1 MNGTTSRA
9 VYDEIAEIYDVAIP
23 DPDGFV
29 DYYRGVCTGADRVLY
44 VGCGTGRLL
53 SQLVPDV
60 GTCVGVDPSAAML
73 ERAQARVLSAGCEEV
88 TLLQDAMPDLS
99 SVDGLF
105 DVILVAGGA
114 FEYLLTTDEQLRALR
129 RMRGLLGPQGQMHI
143 DVAAP
148 PHTTSDVEGNYR
160 GELTE
165 QRLTDVRVASSRV
178 DLRYDHFMQV
188 VDSTCSFVVGPGDR
202 TVVNRYRSRY
212 TTYSEWRMLPALA
225 GLRAKVCGG
234 FHGEPVT
241 RRSSNYVISAVR

>member
-1 MNGTTSRA
+1 MNATTTHA

-29 DYYRGVCTGADRVLY
+29 DYYRDVCRGARRVLY

-53 SQLVPDV
+53 SLIAPDA
-60 GTCVGVDPSAAML
+60 GACVGVEPSAAML
-73 ERAQARVLSAGCEEV
+73 DRARARVSSAEGEGV
-88 TLLQDAMPDLS
+88 ALVQDAMPDLR

-129 RMRGLLGPQGQMHI
+129 RMRELLSPQGQMHI

-148 PHTTSDVEGNYR
+148 PHTTSDAEGNYR
-160 GELTE
+160 GELHD
-165 QRLTDVRVASSRV
+165 QQLTDVHVTSSRV
-178 DLRYDHFMQV
+178 ELRYDHFMQV
-188 VDSTCSFVVGPGDR
+188 VDSTCTFVVEPDDR
-202 TVVNRYRSRY
+202 TVVNHYRSRY

-225 GLRAKVCGG
+225 GLRAKISGG
-234 FHGEPVT
+234 FRGEPVT